1 MKRKVEIG
9 ARDFSCVPVA
19 LVTSAFGRKSVSTCC
34 RHRSFQPHAR
44 KRPLV
49 PRVSRDSKGPRIK
62 IIARL
67 VSEKMSRKRVKLER
81 INAASELNKVIL
93 YTSVKDFCCLCW
105 TSAGIEHYIG
115 CSPQNHP
122 CSSSCYFS
130 CSGSESLIN

>member
-1 MKRKVEIG
+1 MKRKVGMG
-9 ARDFSCVPVA
+9 ARELFMRG
-19 LVTSAFGRKSVSTCC
+19 FRWRSVSTCG
-34 RHRSFQPHAR
+34 RYRSIQPHAR

-62 IIARL
+62 TIARL
-67 VSEKMSRKRVKLER
+67 VSEKMSRKLVKLER

-93 YTSVKDFCCLCW
+93 YTSVKDLCCLCW

-122 CSSSCYFS
+122 CSSTCYFS
-130 CSGSESLIN
+130 CRGSESLIN